1 MKIFPAQ
8 SKEESTGFVLPLVL
22 VISLLLGAGMMA
34 LAARSWLGVKG
45 SARQSQAR
53 QAREIAEAGV
63 ARLVES
69 LNSDYS
75 YLLIKD
81 LADWD
86 DSSFE
91 SSICPNSN
99 MDPTTVPKVGSIKDA
114 SQNVLGQYTLIDYD
128 FQGSPFYGG
137 SAKLKMRG
145 ERQRGATT
153 IAASIV
159 EQTISVKPKNCDGSL
174 DETVT
179 SSGFPGLLAQFI
191 NMGNNDIKG
200 RLSGNV
206 LCTKCLTEIPSQ
218 CNIAES
224 LSYNEYT
231 EDQKKCVISAN
242 INNAEIDGEIFAGPI
257 DLPDIPEVTV
267 DEPES
272 IPSITNQTFTEI
284 SQSLQQAGYGNSN
297 GYTLKYSSLEAGAQS
312 GTNSGILIT
321 TPSYGSFRAE
331 VVDGKVVSV
340 TPEIPNCILDE
351 EIQIT
356 FCFFGS
362 IDLSGQQRIQFDTT
376 HTPIRAYFRG
386 DKVVLGG
393 KSAIVHTPSTSK
405 AAELSLLGNE
415 ADQNNDNPDQQVL
428 LAGGAST
435 TNLWAFF
442 PDGSVGINGGAK
454 NEAVCDD
461 SGECTGGDIYGAVW
475 AKSWGGAKCDGCTSV
490 AGSSSNNA
498 QLVVPSDMGEQMQYY
513 FGRNYAIGIRD
524 YVAAGVTHWSSHTA
538 VSD

>member
-1 MKIFPAQ
+1 MNRKNKIHFLSSHTTQ
-8 SKEESTGFVLPLVL
+8 KGFVLPLVL
-22 VISLLLGAGMMA
+22 VMSLLLGAGMMA

-45 SARQSQAR
+45 SVRQSQAR

-99 MDPTTVPKVGSIKDA
+99 MDPSTVPKNGNIKDG
-114 SQNVLGQYTLIDYD
+114 SQNVLGTYTLIDYD

-145 ERQRGATT
+145 ERQRGTT
-153 IAASIV
+153 SIAAAVV
-159 EQTISVKPKNCDGSL
+159 EQTIAIKPKNCDGSL

-179 SSGFPGLLAQFI
+179 SSGFPGLLGQFI

-200 RLSGNV
+200 KLSGNV
-206 LCTKCLTEIPSQ
+206 LCTKCLTDI
-218 CNIAES
+218 
-224 LSYNEYT
+224 LSMQFAGISGYNDYSE
-231 EDQKKCVISAN
+231 EQKQCVISAN
-242 INNAEIDGEIFAGPI
+242 TNNAEIDEIFAGPI
-257 DLPDIPEVTV
+257 DLPDVPEVTV

-284 SQSLQQAGYGNSN
+284 SQALKDAGYNNNSFQ
-297 GYTLKYSSLEAGAQS
+297 GYTLKYSSIDANTQPA
-312 GTNSGILIT
+312 TNSGTLIT
-321 TPSYGSFRAE
+321 TPSYGNFTVE
-331 VVDGKVVSV
+331 VVGGKVTSV
-340 TPEIPNCILDE
+340 TPASPNCVLDE
-351 EIQIT
+351 DINIT
-356 FCFFGS
+356 FCFFNL

-376 HTPIRAYFRG
+376 YTPIRAYFRG

-393 KSAIVHTPSTSK
+393 KSAIVHSPSTSK

-415 ADQNNDNPDQQVL
+415 ADKDNNNPDQQVL

-435 TNLWAFF
+435 TNLWAFSLMEAL
-442 PDGSVGINGGAK
+442 GSMVVQRIMLFVMNQ
-454 NEAVCDD
+454 E
-461 SGECTGGDIYGAVW
+461 
-475 AKSWGGAKCDGCTSV
+475 
-490 AGSSSNNA
+490 NA
-498 QLVVPSDMGEQMQYY
+498 QEEIFMEQFGQKPGVAPNAKAVQTWLDRAATTPSLLSPQTWANKCNITLAETMP
-513 FGRNYAIGIRD
+513 
-524 YVAAGVTHWSSHTA
+524 
-538 VSD
+538 